1 MWYQFYIRERS
12 KKKKASQE
20 DQMIRDLGVVGV
32 QERPKRF
39 WRNAFFKEVAGLNV
53 NKWRTKLQRIDPYS
67 GLTRHTE
74 EVIRLEIVAFFI

>member
-12 KKKKASQE
+12 KKKKASPE

-32 QERPKRF
+32 QERPKRY

-53 NKWRTKLQRIDPYS
+53 NKWSTKLQRIDPYS
-67 GLTRHTE
+67 GLPRHTE
-74 EVIRLEIVAFFI
+74 EVIRLEILALFI